1 MRGTYN
7 MAKEDTGVTVPKKPE
22 TAQVANI
29 NGIDKLEPPKTKEET
44 ESSKSVSSEKAAHA
58 SDESFKRSIHEASYV
73 GWKQIGGWEDK
84 DELTLDDELMD
95 MSRETFLDNIIP
107 DSLYG
112 DWYHSVA
119 IFFIGGVAS
128 FALGHY
134 KFSMGSAF
142 FVIVITS
149 LLYRTSAKKYRGS
162 IRELVQKE
170 FTVQKVE
177 NDYESLE
184 WLNAFLDKYW
194 PILEPSVSQLIV
206 QQANEQMATNE
217 AIPKFITQLWIDEL
231 TLGVKPPRVDL
242 VKTFQNTASDV
253 VVMDWGI
260 SFTPHDLCD
269 MSAKQV
275 RNYVNELAVV
285 KAKIFG
291 ITIPVSVS
299 DIAFKAHARVKF
311 KLMTPFPH
319 VETVNIQLLKVPDFD
334 FVATLFGRSIFNWE
348 ILAIPGLMT
357 LIQKMAKKYMG
368 PILLPPFSLQLNIP
382 QLLSGSNLSIGILE
396 ITVKNAKGLKRTSS
410 ILNESID
417 PYLSFEFNDISIAKT
432 RTVRDTLNPVWDET
446 LYVLLNS
453 FTDPLTISVYDKR
466 AKLKDKVLGR
476 IQYNLNTLHDK
487 TTQRNLKAQFLRNSK
502 PVGELTFDLRFF
514 PTLEE
519 KKLPDGSVEELPDL
533 NTGIAKVVV
542 EEGSRFAEEE
552 QKVTAYV
559 EVYLNAKLVLT
570 TGKATDTGTLKWN
583 SDYEAVIAD
592 RRKTRYKFV
601 VKDGKGEEI
610 GSTIQTLND
619 LIDRSQVN
627 KNLIPLKNQKGDI
640 KITTYWRPVRL
651 EIGSNSVAYT
661 PPIGAI
667 RVFIEKAND
676 LRNLEKFGTID
687 PYCKVLVNG
696 LSKGRT
702 DFKSQTLNPVWNQV
716 IYVAVTSPNQRITLQ
731 CMDVETVN
739 KDRSVGEF
747 NVNVQD
753 LFKKDENDKY
763 EETIDEKAKVGRLVM
778 PKKKPKG
785 TITYY
790 TSFYPAL
797 PVLTLEEI
805 QDLDKVN
812 KKKKAL
818 ELRKSAIDEKKIS
831 KEDKAKFDQEW
842 NEVKELEDMYSNRQK
857 LDLPELLQYNQ
868 GILAVTVLNGE
879 LPDSGLY
886 VQAFFDDNGH
896 PRFVSPR
903 IPSRIVKNGWS
914 GDVIIKE
921 LDKSITTFRVAKN
934 KNYNRV
940 EKCICEVELPTQEL
954 VKNCYY
960 KPSILHLSGEGSA
973 KLMLQISWF
982 PIDTKQLPANDL
994 ITNSGD
1000 LTIMSRSAENL
1011 ITSDL
1016 NGYSDPYLK
1025 YYINNEEDCAY
1036 KTKVVK
1042 KTLNPKWNDEGT
1054 IQINNRL
1061 NDVLRIK
1068 VMDWDSTSADDTI
1081 GTAEIPLNKVKVEG
1095 TTELDVPVEGLENAG
1110 QDGGMLHLAF
1120 SFKPRYTISVS
1131 KREKKVGDIASKGLG
1146 TGLKAGTTVIGGG
1159 VGAIGKI
1166 KKGVF
1171 GGLGS
1176 LTNHKKNHE
1185 MGEEE
1190 TKF

>member
-1 MRGTYN
+1 MSQ
-7 MAKEDTGVTVPKKPE
+7 KEDTGALAMKKPE

-29 NGIDKLEPPKTKEET
+29 HGVDKLQPPKTKEET
-44 ESSKSVSSEKAAHA
+44 EASNSVSPEKATHA
-58 SDESFKRSIHEASYV
+58 GDDSFKRSIHDASYV
-73 GWKQIGGWEDK
+73 GWKQIGGWEEK
-84 DELTLDDELMD
+84 DELTLNDELMD
-95 MSRETFLDNIIP
+95 MSKETFLNNIIP
-107 DSLYG
+107 DNLYG

-119 IFFIGGVAS
+119 IFFIGGVLS

-184 WLNAFLDKYW
+184 WLNTFLDKYW
-194 PILEPSVSQLIV
+194 PILEPSMSQIIV

-217 AIPKFITQLWIDEL
+217 AIPKFITELWVDQL
-231 TLGVKPPRVDL
+231 TLGIKPPRIDL

-253 VVMDWGI
+253 VVMDWGL

-275 RNYVNELAVV
+275 RNYVNELIVI

-291 ITIPVSVS
+291 FTIPISVS
-299 DIAFKAHARVKF
+299 DVAFKAHARVKF

-319 VETVNIQLLKVPDFD
+319 VETVNVQLLKVPDFD
-334 FVATLFGRSIFNWE
+334 FVASLLGRSIFNWE
-348 ILAIPGLMT
+348 VLAIPGLMT
-357 LIQKMAKKYMG
+357 LIQKMAKKYVG

-382 QLLSGSNLSIGILE
+382 QILSGSNLSIGILE
-396 ITVKNAKGLKRTSS
+396 ITVKNAKGLRRTTSV
-410 ILNESID
+410 LNQSID

-453 FTDPLTISVYDKR
+453 FTDPLTISVFDKR

-476 IQYNLNTLHDK
+476 IQYNLNSLHDK
-487 TTQRNLKAQFLRNSK
+487 STQRNIKARFLRNSK
-502 PVGELTFDLRFF
+502 PVGDLTFDLRFF

-533 NTGIAKVVV
+533 NTGIAKIVVQ
-542 EEGSRFAEEE
+542 EGSHFAEEDK
-552 QKVTAYV
+552 KVTAYV

-570 TGKATDTGTLKWN
+570 TGKASDTGTLKWN
-583 SDYEAVIAD
+583 SNYEAVIAD

-601 VKDGKGEEI
+601 VKDNNGEEI
-610 GSTIQTLND
+610 GSAIQTLND
-619 LIDRSQVN
+619 LIDRSQVD
-627 KNLIPLKNQKGDI
+627 KNLIPLKGQKGDI
-640 KITTYWRPVRL
+640 KITTYWKPVRL
-651 EIGSNSVAYT
+651 DIGSNSVAYT

-676 LRNLEKFGTID
+676 LRNLEKIGTID
-687 PYCKVLVNG
+687 PYCRVLVNG

-702 DFKSQTLNPVWNQV
+702 DFKSKTLNPVWNQV

-731 CMDVETVN
+731 CMDVETMN

-753 LFKKDENDKY
+753 LFKKDANDKY
-763 EETIDEKAKVGRLVM
+763 EEIIDEETKVGHLVM
-778 PKKKPKG
+778 HKKRPKG
-785 TITYY
+785 TITYS

-812 KKKKAL
+812 KKKKLL
-818 ELRKSAIDEKKIS
+818 ESRKSVMDEKKMS
-831 KEDKAKFDQEW
+831 KEDKAKFEQEC

-857 LDLPELLQYNQ
+857 LDLQELLQYNQ
-868 GILAVTVLNGE
+868 GVLAITVLDGE

-886 VQAFFDDNGH
+886 VQSFFDGNGH
-896 PRFVSPR
+896 ARFVSPQ
-903 IPSRIVKNGWS
+903 ISSRIIKNGWS

-921 LDKSITTFRVAKN
+921 LDKSVTTFRVSKN
-934 KNYNRV
+934 KNYNKM
-940 EKCICEVELPTQEL
+940 EKCVCEVELPTLDL

-960 KPSILHLSGEGSA
+960 KPSILHLSGDNSA

-982 PIDTKQLPANDL
+982 PIDTKQLPENDL

-1000 LTIMSRSAENL
+1000 LTIISKSAKNL
-1011 ITSDL
+1011 IASDL

-1025 YYINNEEDCAY
+1025 FYINNEEDHVY
-1036 KTKVVK
+1036 KTKIVK
-1042 KTLNPKWNDEGT
+1042 KSLNPKWNDEGT

-1061 NDVLRIK
+1061 NDTLRIK

-1081 GTAEIPLNKVKVEG
+1081 GKAEIPLKKIKAEG

-1110 QDGGMLHLAF
+1110 QDGGMLHLEF
-1120 SFKPRYTISVS
+1120 SFKPRYTVSVC
-1131 KREKKVGDIASKGLG
+1131 KREKKVTDIASKGLG
-1146 TGLKAGTTVIGGG
+1146 TGLRAGTSVIGGG

-1176 LTNHKKNHE
+1176 ITNHKKNHE
-1185 MGEEE
+1185 KGEDE